1 MVPMPPD
8 GDNRAMTD
16 ASIGAPP
23 RLLSA
28 RAVRVVVAL
37 TVSALFAF
45 VAVPRVRATAG
56 LFWAVVGWASVI
68 ALATLALWWRDRRA
82 GRRLEI
88 EVVIRTPHY
97 VQLGMHSA
105 VYAYW
110 ALYWEQ
116 VGPQVPL
123 IVAQV
128 AFAYG
133 CEMVLAWRRYGRW
146 RIGFGPWPV
155 VGSTNL
161 FLWWHDPFFAAQFAM
176 VALAYVSRDAI
187 TWRRGEGRVH
197 VFNPS
202 AFGLAVAAAVMVVFE
217 VAHLTWGYRIS
228 LTLGRPPWCYEYIFA
243 VGVVVMLLFRVTL
256 VTAGAAV
263 AMVAAGQVYH
273 AVTGV
278 YLYLDTAIP
287 IAVFLGMNLLITD
300 PASSPRAATGR
311 LIFGALYGLSVF
323 ALYPLLGVIG
333 HPPTAGDPG
342 LHVTFLDKL
351 LPVPILNLCVRRI
364 DALVDRLPTVRWP
377 LRGARANTVHVALWA
392 LFFVFIRGD
401 LSAHPGRAPK
411 FWEQACAEERPR
423 ACTALV
429 IAYERACESGICEAC
444 HNLGA
449 VLGEGAGEVA
459 SQPGRAL
466 SAYDRGCELGCG
478 ASCGALGV
486 RLVNGEGIEQSPVVA
501 RAVFERGC
509 ELGDAWSCTSL
520 GSVLR
525 AGLGG
530 PVDLGRA
537 RSLLGPRCTPEAPEA
552 CQELAIALALD
563 PGADRPGAGR
573 AAESACS
580 AGRPLA
586 CNLLGTLVMSGD
598 LGPADPAQAAKHFER
613 ACEGGVPQGCNHFA
627 DLLRTGQAG
636 QQDPARAAQMYDR
649 ACDDGDPTACED
661 GALMR
666 YVGDGVPRDREKAVE
681 LLQKGCALGHPPACQ
696 RHREVLRNP

>member
-1 MVPMPPD
+1 MS
-8 GDNRAMTD
+8 D
-16 ASIGAPP
+16 ASVAAPP
-23 RLLSA
+23 RLLSG
-28 RAVRVVVAL
+28 RGVGPVVAL
-37 TVSALFAF
+37 TVAALFGF
-45 VAVPRVRATAG
+45 VAAPRVRATPG
-56 LFWAVVGWASVI
+56 LLWAVVGWGSVV
-68 ALATLALWWRDRRA
+68 ALAALALWWRDRRA

-97 VQLGMHSA
+97 VQLGMHAA
-105 VYAYW
+105 VYVYW
-110 ALYWEQ
+110 GLHWEQ

-161 FLWWHDPFFAAQFAM
+161 FLWWHDPYFAAQFAM
-176 VALAYVSRDAI
+176 VALAYLSRDAI
-187 TWRRGEGRVH
+187 TWRRGGGRVH

-202 AFGLAVAAAVMVVFE
+202 AFGLAIAAAVMVVFE

-256 VTAGAAV
+256 VTAGAAG
-263 AMVAAGQVYH
+263 AMVAAGLVYH
-273 AVTGV
+273 QLTGV

-323 ALYPLLGVIG
+323 ALYPLLGALG

-377 LRGARANTVHVALWA
+377 LAGARANVAHVALWA
-392 LFFVFIRGD
+392 LFFFAIRGE
-401 LSAHPGRAPK
+401 LSAHPGRTPA
-411 FWEQACAEERPR
+411 FWEQACAEGRPR

-429 IAYERACESGICEAC
+429 IAYERACESGIGEAC
-444 HNLGA
+444 HNLGV
-449 VLGEGAGEVA
+449 VLGDGAGEVA
-459 SQPGRAL
+459 ADRPRAV
-466 SAYDRGCELGCG
+466 AGYDRGCELGFG
-478 ASCGALGV
+478 AACAALGV
-486 RLVNGEGIEQSPVVA
+486 MLVNGDGVAADPVVA

-509 ELGDAWSCTSL
+509 ALGDPRSCTGL
-520 GSVLR
+520 GGELR

-530 PVDLGRA
+530 PVDVPAARA
-537 RSLLGPRCTPEAPEA
+537 LLRPLCAPAAPDA
-552 CQELAIALALD
+552 CQELAIALAIEPD
-563 PGADRPGAGR
+563 ADRPAAAR
-573 AAESACS
+573 AAGIAC
-580 AGRPLA
+580 AADRPLA
-586 CNLLGTLVMSGD
+586 CNLLGGLLMTGE
-598 LGPADPAQAAKHFER
+598 LGPQDPVEAAKHFER
-613 ACEGGVPQGCNHFA
+613 ACAGGVAQGCNHLA
-627 DLLRTGQAG
+627 DLIRTGEAG
-636 QQDPARAAQMYDR
+636 RHDPALAARMYDA

-666 YVGDGVPRDREKAVE
+666 YRGDGVPRDRIKALE
-681 LLQKGCALGHPPACQ
+681 LLQKGCALGLPSACT
-696 RHREVLRNP
+696 RHHQVLRNP